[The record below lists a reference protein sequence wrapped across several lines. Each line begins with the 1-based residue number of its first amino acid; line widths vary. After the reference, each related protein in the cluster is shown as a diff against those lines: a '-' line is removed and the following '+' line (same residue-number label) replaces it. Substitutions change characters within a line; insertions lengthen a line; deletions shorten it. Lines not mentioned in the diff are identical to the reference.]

1 MSTRP
6 APPFSPTQVKKTRRA
21 ARRGTG
27 DTTLRDVAR
36 LAGVSAITVSRA
48 LKTPSVVAPET
59 LTRIQDAVSRT
70 GYVPNLIAGG
80 LASNR
85 SGLVAALVPTIAGSV
100 FLDTVQALTDA
111 FDEAGFQLMLGQ
123 SGYSGI
129 REDAL
134 INAIVGRRPDG
145 IVLTGIMHSPEGR
158 RRLLASG
165 IPVVETW
172 DLTPTPI
179 DMLVGFSHEK
189 VGREVAD
196 FLFAKGYRNPA
207 IVSAEDYRAGLR
219 RSAFAARMRSL
230 GIADLPARI
239 VPAPTTLRHGR
250 EGFSDLLAENAEKGA
265 KIDVVF
271 CSSDVLAHGVITE
284 AQARGLNV
292 PKDIAVMGFGDLAF
306 AAFTHPALTT
316 VHIDG
321 MAIGYQAAR
330 FIIDRIEGSDM
341 GARVRDIG
349 FSIVERDS
357 V

>member
-1 MSTRP
+1 MKTRSAQP
-6 APPFSPTQVKKTRRA
+6 RKSLIGPTARRA
-21 ARRGTG
+21 ARQGTG
-27 DTTLRDVAR
+27 NTTLSDVAK

-48 LKTPSVVAPET
+48 LKNPALVAPDT
-59 LTRIQDAVSRT
+59 LARIHDAISRT

-134 INAIVGRRPDG
+134 INALVGRRPDG
-145 IVLTGIMHSPEGR
+145 IVLTGILHSPEAR
-158 RRLLASG
+158 RCLLASG

-179 DMLVGFSHEK
+179 DMLVGFSHER
-189 VGREVAD
+189 VGMEVAD
-196 FLFAKGYRNPA
+196 FLYAKGYRRPA
-207 IVSAEDYRAGLR
+207 IVTAEDYRAGLR
-219 RSAFAARMRSL
+219 RSGFEHRMRSL
-230 GIADLPARI
+230 GVKKMPTR
-239 VPAPTTLRHGR
+239 VVQAPTTLRHGR
-250 EGFSDLLAENAEKGA
+250 EVFSDLLASGA
-265 KIDVVF
+265 PLDVVF

-284 AQARGLNV
+284 AQARGLSV
-292 PKDIAVMGFGDLAF
+292 PNDVAVMGFGDLAF

-321 MAIGYQAAR
+321 MAIGRQAAR
-330 FIIDRIEGSDM
+330 FIIDRIA
-341 GARVRDIG
+341 GADIGERVRDIG